1 MKEESPAVQVYL
13 YNQDSQTLE
22 SVRARLEATG
32 LDVQLVNITG
42 VAEDHAAV
50 IKSACAA
57 EIPVGSVDDVIR
69 AAELAACIVS
79 KEK

>member
-1 MKEESPAVQVYL
+1 MKEPDVQVFV

-32 LDVQLVNITG
+32 MDVQLVNITG
-42 VAEDHAAV
+42 VVEDHAAV
-50 IKSACAA
+50 VKSACA
-57 EIPVGSVDDVIR
+57 EIPVGSMDDVIR
-69 AAELAACIVS
+69 AAESAACIVS

>member
-1 MKEESPAVQVYL
+1 MKEPDVQVFV
-13 YNQDSQTLE
+13 YNQDSRILE

-32 LDVQLVNITG
+32 MDVQLVNITG

-50 IKSACAA
+50 VKSACA
-57 EIPVGSVDDVIR
+57 EIPVGSMDDVIR
-69 AAELAACIVS
+69 AAESAACIVS